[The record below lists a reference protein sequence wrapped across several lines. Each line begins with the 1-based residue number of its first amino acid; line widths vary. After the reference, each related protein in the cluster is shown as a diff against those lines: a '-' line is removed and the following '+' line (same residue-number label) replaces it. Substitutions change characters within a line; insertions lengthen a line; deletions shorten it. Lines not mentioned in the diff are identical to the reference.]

1 MKGLSNEELDRLRKY
16 DTPTICNVIEV
27 FDVQP
32 RNVGYTNETI
42 KACFPEMPPL
52 VGYAATA
59 TWRSD
64 APPIDGVEY
73 GSMGAQLE
81 KFSQI
86 PGPPIVVLQDL
97 DEPTS
102 AASFGEV
109 MCTTYKTFGA
119 LGLITSG
126 AARDLDQ
133 VREIGFPAFSN
144 GAIASHG
151 YGHIVDVHVPI
162 HIGGMPVVP
171 GDLIHADCNGVAT
184 IPNEVAHQV
193 ADVCETYVAAEQ
205 IVLDYLNSDSVTT
218 SGFNDARKACQ
229 AELVALTKRVRDN
242 S

>member
-1 MKGLSNEELDRLRKY
+1 MNGLPEKELDRLRKY

-32 RNVGYTNETI
+32 RNVGYANETI
-42 KACFPEMPPL
+42 KACFPEMPPT
-52 VGYAATA
+52 VGYASTA

-64 APPIDGVEY
+64 APPADGIAY
-73 GSMGAQLE
+73 GSMGDQLE
-81 KFSQI
+81 AFSSI
-86 PGPPIVVLQDL
+86 PGPPVVVLQDL

-119 LGLITSG
+119 IGLITSG

-151 YGHIVDVHVPI
+151 YGHIVDVHLPV
-162 HIGGMPVVP
+162 HIGGLPVRP
-171 GDLIHADCNGVAT
+171 GELIHADCNGVAT
-184 IPNEVAHQV
+184 IPDSIADQV
-193 ADVCETYVAAEQ
+193 ADVCDDYVAAEQ
-205 IVLDYLNSDSVTT
+205 IILDYLNSGNITT
-218 SGFNDARKACQ
+218 EGFNDARKACL
-229 AELVALTKRVRDN
+229 AELNALTDRVQSR
-242 S
+242 